1 MTEAT
6 SARLPFAGG
15 WSNSL
20 IPVAQFNPHE
30 KLDEPIMHAG
40 GEGNA
45 YKLWREP
52 SDEHSHYRGG
62 AEDELIGRVR
72 SSTP

>member
-1 MTEAT
+1 MRVRGRFARVTEAT

-15 WSNSL
+15 RSNSL

-30 KLDEPIMHAG
+30 KLDTPIMHAG

-45 YKLWREP
+45 YKLWREL
-52 SDEHSHYRGG
+52 SDEHSHYAMALRT
-62 AEDELIGRVR
+62 
-72 SSTP
+72 S